1 MRLSCPSCGAHGSLE
16 FFAGD
21 AAAREASLLFG
32 RLPAELAPLTQQY
45 LALWRPRKQALR
57 WQRVVKILG
66 ELVECIEA
74 GHVERHGRTW
84 PAPVPVWQ
92 RALESVLERRDKL
105 SLPLTGHGY
114 LYAIVTGDADKH
126 EAQAEREAEE
136 QVKAAG
142 ERRRIAINNARQ
154 EVAGVKDRAERLRVD
169 PPTREQIA
177 EIYRKYG
184 VTPEEE

>member
-32 RLPAELAPLTQQY
+32 RLPAELAPATQQY
-45 LALWRPRKQALR
+45 LALFRPRKQALR

-66 ELVECIEA
+66 ELVECVEA

-84 PAPVPVWQ
+84 PAPVEVWK

-114 LYAIVTGDADKH
+114 LYAIVCGDSDKH
-126 EAQAEREAEE
+126 EAQAEREHE
-136 QVKAAG
+136 QNVKAAG
-142 ERRRIAINNARQ
+142 EQRRIAIANARQ
-154 EVAGVKDRAERLRVD
+154 EIQGEKDRAKRLRLD
-169 PPTREQIA
+169 PPTQEQINA
-177 EIYRKYG
+177 IWRKYG
-184 VTPEEE
+184 VSPQED

>member
-21 AAAREASLLFG
+21 ASRAAASLLFG

-74 GHVERHGRTW
+74 GAVERHGRTW
-84 PAPVPVWQ
+84 PAPVPVWKG
-92 RALESVLERRDKL
+92 ALENVLQQRDKL
-105 SLPLTGHGY
+105 TLPLTTHGY
-114 LYAIVTGDADKH
+114 LYAIVCGDADKH
-126 EAQAEREAEE
+126 EARAERESEE

-142 ERRRIAINNARQ
+142 EKRRIAIANARQ
-154 EVAGVKDRAERLRVD
+154 EIQGARERNKRLRMD
-169 PPTREQIA
+169 PPTEEQIHA
-177 EIYRKYG
+177 IWRKYG
-184 VTPEEE
+184 VSPQEE